1 MKKLYLVKVRSTL
14 QIPNGIEKEEFLKL
28 IEDDND
34 LVSNNSI
41 LVSSEDE
48 DSAIVDA
55 LCKYL
60 EDFNDPE
67 DLRDLLTRGELRHQ
81 YYLGIAIEKEET
93 VVESRI
99 LIELFPEDLRV

>member
-1 MKKLYLVKVRSTL
+1 MKKLYLVKVRSEV
-14 QIPNGIEKEEFLKL
+14 QVPNGIEKEEFLKL
-28 IEDDND
+28 IGDDDD
-34 LVSNNSI
+34 LVSENSV

-60 EDFNDPE
+60 EFNDPE
-67 DLRDLLTRGELRHQ
+67 DLKDLLTRGELRHQ

-93 VVESRI
+93 IVESRI